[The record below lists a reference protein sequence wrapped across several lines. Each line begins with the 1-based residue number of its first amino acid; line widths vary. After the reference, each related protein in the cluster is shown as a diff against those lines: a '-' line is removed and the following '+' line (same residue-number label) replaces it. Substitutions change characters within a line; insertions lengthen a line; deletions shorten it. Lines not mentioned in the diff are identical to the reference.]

1 MKEIKENLNC
11 QNQSA
16 LWVDLPRNSRLED
29 YVGLGDTSGS
39 KLGYKAWETKRKNK
53 RKQRNAASINDLPL
67 SDLHK

>member
-29 YVGLGDTSGS
+29 YVGLGDTTGS
-39 KLGYKAWETKRKNK
+39 KLGYKA
-53 RKQRNAASINDLPL
+53 
-67 SDLHK
+67 